1 MALPTQD
8 HIFVRSPFI
17 IQVDDPTQTGSK
29 VELFIYKQGF
39 SPPAT
44 PTYTLSKLI
53 PASNDTRTLY
63 NLSPY
68 VREYITH
75 PTSPDNINTDLQ
87 PTPVAEYALID
98 VYTYNLIAGTYVLQ
112 FTETY
117 RAFDGYGDYETG
129 INPDYSIG
137 KFVALGETGKTYYYY
152 YDASTY
158 PTTSE
163 SLAGT
168 LTAFLPINYVVL
180 YTDLVNGL
188 NHTFTAIAPDVYDLY
203 RVPTS
208 MINNGANIKVIT
220 PTLPPTIV
228 FNSDFRPVEE
238 CKYEPVVLDFINKY
252 GGYQREAFFKASFES
267 LEVQSTPYNFMQSFD
282 SSMTYDIKQGQKHI
296 FNNNGGIKYKINSGW
311 VEEDFSENL
320 QELLLSERVLWTKGN
335 TKLPIRINTKS
346 INKEKNINNKKIN
359 YSLDFEMAFDV
370 INNVI

>member
-17 IQVDDPTQTGSK
+17 IEVDDLTQTGSK
-29 VELFIYKQGF
+29 VELFIYKESA

-68 VREYITH
+68 VRENITH
-75 PTSPDNINTDLQ
+75 PTTTDNINTDLQ
-87 PTPVAEYALID
+87 ATPDDEYTMVD
-98 VYTYNLIAGTYVLQ
+98 VYTYNLIAGNYVLQ

-129 INPDYSIG
+129 INPDYSTG
-137 KFVALGETGKTYYYY
+137 KFVALTENLKTYYYY

-163 SLAGT
+163 SLSGT
-168 LTAFLPINYVVL
+168 VTAFLPINFIVL
-180 YTDLVNGL
+180 YTDLVNGS
-188 NHTFTAIAPDVYDLY
+188 NHTFTTITPDVYDLY

-208 MINNGANIKVIT
+208 MINNGANLKIIR
-220 PTLPPTIV
+220 PTLPPLIV
-228 FNSDFRPVEE
+228 FNADFRPVTE

-252 GGYQREAFFKASFES
+252 GGYQRETFFKASYET
-267 LEVQSTPYNFMQSFD
+267 LEVNSTPYNFMMTID
-282 SSMTYDIKQGQKHI
+282 SNLTYDVKQGQKQI

-320 QELLLSERVLWTKGN
+320 QELLLSERVFWTKGN

-346 INKEKNINNKKIN
+346 INKEKNINNKTIN

>member
-1 MALPTQD
+1 MPLPTQD

-29 VELFIYKQGF
+29 VELFIYKFG
-39 SPPAT
+39 STPPT
-44 PTYTLSKLI
+44 NPTYTLSKLI
-53 PASNDTRTLY
+53 PASNNTQTLY

-68 VREYITH
+68 VRENITH
-75 PTSPDNINTDLQ
+75 PTSPDNISTDLLA
-87 PTPVAEYALID
+87 TPVEEYTL
-98 VYTYNLIAGTYVLQ
+98 VNVKTYNLIAGTYVTQ

-117 RAFDGYGDYETG
+117 RAFDGYGEYELG
-129 INPDYSIG
+129 ANPDYSIG
-137 KFVALGETGKTYYYY
+137 KFVALAEPNKTFYYYN
-152 YDASTY
+152 SNLY

-163 SLAGT
+163 SLSGT
-168 LTAFLPINYVVL
+168 LTAFIPRNYKVFYV
-180 YTDLVNGL
+180 DLVTGL
-188 NHTFTAIAPDVYDLY
+188 NYIFSPPSDGVYDLY
-203 RVPTS
+203 RVPAS
-208 MINNGANIKVIT
+208 MINNGAELTIYTPLNVI
-220 PTLPPTIV
+220 V
-228 FNSDFRPVEE
+228 YQCNFRPVQE

-252 GGYQREAFFKASFES
+252 GGWQRETFFKASFES
-267 LEVQSTPYNFMQSFD
+267 LDVQSTPYNFMQSFD
-282 SSMTYDIKQGQKHI
+282 SSLTYDVRQGQKQI

>member
-1 MALPTQD
+1 MPLLFQG

-17 IQVDDPTQTGSK
+17 IQVDDLTQTGSK
-29 VELFIYKQGF
+29 VELFIYKSGF

-75 PTSPDNINTDLQ
+75 PTSADNISTDLQ
-87 PTPVAEYALID
+87 ATPIDEYTLID

-129 INPDYSIG
+129 INPDYSVG
-137 KFVALGETGKTYYYY
+137 KFVALGETLKTYYYY
-152 YDASTY
+152 YDALTY

-163 SLAGT
+163 SLSGT
-168 LTAFLPINYVVL
+168 LTAFLPLNYIVI

-188 NHTFTAIAPDVYDLY
+188 NHSFTAIAPDVYDLY
-203 RVPTS
+203 RVPAS
-208 MINNGANIKVIT
+208 MINNGAELTIYT
-220 PTLPPTIV
+220 PLSVPVYTC
-228 FNSDFRPVEE
+228 NFRPVTE
-238 CKYEPVVLDFINKY
+238 CKYEPIVLDFINKY
-252 GGYQREAFFKASFES
+252 GGWQRETFFKASFES
-267 LEVQSTPYNFMQSFD
+267 LDVQSTPYNFMQSFD
-282 SSMTYDIKQGQKHI
+282 SSLTYDVKQGQKQI

>member
-29 VELFIYKQGF
+29 VELFIYKFG
-39 SPPAT
+39 STPPAT

-75 PTSPDNINTDLQ
+75 PTSPDNINTDLLA
-87 PTPVAEYALID
+87 TPVAEYALID

-137 KFVALGETGKTYYYY
+137 RFVALTEPNKTYYYY
-152 YDASTY
+152 YDFGTY

-163 SLAGT
+163 SLSGT
-168 LTAFLPINYVVL
+168 LTAYLPKDYVVV
-180 YTDLVNGL
+180 YIDLVTTL
-188 NHTFTAIAPDVYDLY
+188 SYSFTALSAGVYDLY

-208 MINNGANIKVIT
+208 MIGNGAELTIYT
-220 PTLPPTIV
+220 PLSVPV
-228 FNSDFRPVEE
+228 FTCNFRPVEE
-238 CKYEPVVLDFINKY
+238 CKYEPIVLDFINKY
-252 GGYQREAFFKASFES
+252 GGWQRETFFKASFES

-282 SSMTYDIKQGQKHI
+282 SSMTYDVRQGQKQI

>member
-17 IQVDDPTQTGSK
+17 IQVDDATQTGSK
-29 VELFIYKQGF
+29 VELFIYKFGAT
-39 SPPAT
+39 PPT
-44 PTYTLSKLI
+44 NPTYTLSKLI

-68 VREYITH
+68 LRENITH
-75 PTSPDNINTDLQ
+75 PTSPDNISTDLLA
-87 PTPVAEYALID
+87 TPIEEYTL
-98 VYTYNLIAGTYVLQ
+98 VNVVTYNLIAGTYVLES
-112 FTETY
+112 TETY
-117 RAFDGYGDYETG
+117 RAFDGYGEYQLG
-129 INPDYSIG
+129 ANPDYSIG
-137 KFVALGETGKTYYYY
+137 KFVALAEPNKNFYYYN
-152 YDASTY
+152 SNLY

-163 SLAGT
+163 SLSGT
-168 LTAFLPINYVVL
+168 LTAFIPRNYIVV
-180 YTDLVNGL
+180 YIDLVTAL
-188 NHTFTAIAPDVYDLY
+188 SYTFSPTSDGVYDLY

-208 MINNGANIKVIT
+208 MINNGAELTIYT
-220 PTLPPTIV
+220 PLSVPVYTC
-228 FNSDFRPVEE
+228 NFRPIQE
-238 CKYEPVVLDFINKY
+238 CKYEPIVLDFINKY
-252 GGYQREAFFKASFES
+252 GGWQRETFFKASFES

-282 SSMTYDIKQGQKHI
+282 SSMTYDIRQGQKQI

>member
-17 IQVDDPTQTGSK
+17 IQVDDATQTGSK
-29 VELFIYKQGF
+29 VELYIYKQGAT
-39 SPPAT
+39 PPT
-44 PTYTLSKLI
+44 NPTYTLSKLI

-68 VREYITH
+68 LREYITH

-87 PTPVAEYALID
+87 ATPIEEFALVI
-98 VYTYNLIAGTYVLQ
+98 VKTYNLIAGTYVLQ

-117 RAFDGYGDYETG
+117 RAFDGYGNYELG
-129 INPDYSIG
+129 ANPDYSVG
-137 KFVALGETGKTYYYY
+137 KFVALAEPNKTYYYY
-152 YDASTY
+152 YDFGTY

-168 LTAFLPINYVVL
+168 LTAVIPRDYIVV
-180 YTDLVNGL
+180 YIDLV
-188 NHTFTAIAPDVYDLY
+188 TAISYTFSPTSDGVFDLY

-208 MINNGANIKVIT
+208 MIGNGAELTIYT
-220 PTLPPTIV
+220 PLSVPV
-228 FNSDFRPVEE
+228 FTCNFRPVEE

-252 GGYQREAFFKASFES
+252 GGWQREAFFKASFES

-282 SSMTYDIKQGQKHI
+282 SSMTYDVRQGQKQI